1 MSNIQKITIEKRV
14 FKVGNNEN
22 FILEYPSN
30 YEEVVN
36 RKLNNLQKEYDDAVS
51 NTINNN
57 EDINKEKEI
66 IAEEKTENKET
77 EKENNKKVEKKEE
90 NDINKESQNYNYY
103 QPIGGVD
110 SFMNDN
116 DDDDIK
122 DNLNN
127 NNEKKPDVHLEPQEG
142 FIEIKNKKIEKENK
156 TDNKNDEKEEK
167 EENNEDEFYE
177 VEEKEN
183 ENEEHK
189 NENSKINKEEIKDD
203 KKDNKRSSSPV
214 HDPES
219 VKLSMKS
226 LNFKTP
232 IWAENMSDKDFIN
245 MARNMISSKKKIP

>member
-57 EDINKEKEI
+57 EDINKEK
-66 IAEEKTENKET
+66 TENKES
-77 EKENNKKVEKKEE
+77 EEESNKKVEKKEE

-110 SFMNDN
+110 SFMNN
-116 DDDDIK
+116 DDDIK

-142 FIEIKNKKIEKENK
+142 FIEIKNKKIDKEKENK
-156 TDNKNDEKEEK
+156 TDNKSDEK

-177 VEEKEN
+177 VEEK

-245 MARNMISSKKKIP
+245 MARNMISSKKNIP

>member
-36 RKLNNLQKEYDDAVS
+36 KKLNNLQKEYDDAVS

-57 EDINKEKEI
+57 NEDINKEK
-66 IAEEKTENKET
+66 TENKES
-77 EKENNKKVEKKEE
+77 EEESNKKVEKKEE

-110 SFMNDN
+110 SFMNN
-116 DDDDIK
+116 DDDIK
-122 DNLNN
+122 DNLNH

-142 FIEIKNKKIEKENK
+142 FIEIKNKKIDKEKENK
-156 TDNKNDEKEEK
+156 TDNKSDEK

-183 ENEEHK
+183 EEHK
-189 NENSKINKEEIKDD
+189 NENSKSNKEETKDD

-245 MARNMISSKKKIP
+245 MARNMISSKKNIP

>member
-30 YEEVVN
+30 YEEVAS

-57 EDINKEKEI
+57 NEDINKEK
-66 IAEEKTENKET
+66 TENKES
-77 EKENNKKVEKKEE
+77 EEENNKKVEKKEE

-110 SFMNDN
+110 SFMNN
-116 DDDDIK
+116 DDDIK

-142 FIEIKNKKIEKENK
+142 FIEIKNKKIDKEKEKENK
-156 TDNKNDEKEEK
+156 TDNKSDEKEEK

-177 VEEKEN
+177 VEEK

-245 MARNMISSKKKIP
+245 MARNMISSKKNIP